1 MNRWLMF
8 ALLALLSVAAQARVE
23 VYQFETP
30 EQETSYKRLI
40 EELRCLVCQNQ
51 NLADSNAELAQDLRQ
66 KTYEMVIAG
75 KDEQAIID
83 YMVQRYGDF
92 VLYRPPVNATTL
104 LLWVG
109 PFLILFGGV
118 AVLLLVIRRQR
129 RAGATD
135 EVDSDALRRV
145 EQLLENEKDKSL

>member
-1 MNRWLMF
+1 MF
-8 ALLALLSVAAQARVE
+8 ALLALLSVGAQARVE
-23 VYQFETP
+23 VYKFDTP
-30 EQETSYKRLI
+30 EQESSYKRLI

-51 NLADSNAELAQDLRQ
+51 NLADSNSDLAKDLRQ

-75 KDEQAIID
+75 KDDQGVID
-83 YMVQRYGDF
+83 YMVERYGDF
-92 VLYRPPVNATTL
+92 VLYRPPVNSTTL

-109 PFLILFGGV
+109 PFFILFGGV
-118 AVLLLVIRRQR
+118 AVLLVVIRRQR

-145 EQLLENEKDKSL
+145 EKLLENEKDKSL

>member
-1 MNRWLMF
+1 MNKWLMLT
-8 ALLALLSVAAQARVE
+8 LLVLFSVAAQARVE
-23 VYQFETP
+23 VYKFETP
-30 EQETSYKRLI
+30 EQETSYKRLT

-51 NLADSNAELAQDLRQ
+51 NLADSNADLAKDLRQ

-75 KDEQAIID
+75 KDDQAIID
-83 YMVQRYGDF
+83 YMVERYGDF
-92 VLYRPPVNATTL
+92 VLYRPPVNPTTL

-118 AVLLLVIRRQR
+118 AVLLVVIRRQR

-145 EQLLENEKDKSL
+145 EKLLENEKDKSL

>member
-1 MNRWLMF
+1 MNRWLMIV
-8 ALLALLSVAAQARVE
+8 LLTLCSLTAQARVE

-30 EQETSYKRLI
+30 EQEASYKRLI

-83 YMVQRYGDF
+83 YMVERYGDF

-118 AVLLLVIRRQR
+118 FVLLRVIRRQR